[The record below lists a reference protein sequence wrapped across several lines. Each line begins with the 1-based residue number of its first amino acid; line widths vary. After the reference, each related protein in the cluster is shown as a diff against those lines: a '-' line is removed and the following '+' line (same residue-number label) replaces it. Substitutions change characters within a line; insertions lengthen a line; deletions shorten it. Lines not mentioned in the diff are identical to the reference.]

1 MTSDELAR
9 TTLFFCLQ
17 KRGQGVSKKEGVISM
32 QTMTHKPKK
41 LLAEQ
46 ALLARINRRLRP
58 KGKMVRKCPK
68 HSPIY
73 YELGDYYL
81 LDSGMNLLLRSDVNL
96 IELGRDLGVLK
107 ARDKAWISAGRSS
120 QARAAVAR

>member
-1 MTSDELAR
+1 
-9 TTLFFCLQ
+9 
-17 KRGQGVSKKEGVISM
+17 M
-32 QTMTHKPKK
+32 QTITRKPKK
-41 LLAEQ
+41 VLAEH

-58 KGKMVRKCPK
+58 KGRMVRKCPER
-68 HSPIY
+68 SPIY

-107 ARDKAWISAGRSS
+107 AGDKAWISARR
-120 QARAAVAR
+120 RAAVAR